1 MIETAN
7 LLNAIKNLCLGQTLK
22 LNILIYKNELMN
34 SFIVLE
40 LRYWIIS
47 WTRENNYTIK
57 SQKTEK
63 MSHMDFK
70 DLNKTNQT

>member
-1 MIETAN
+1 MIEMAN

-40 LRYWIIS
+40 LQSELCIELSHGLIR
-47 WTRENNYTIK
+47 TITPSNVRK
-57 SQKTEK
+57 QRK
-63 MSHMDFK
+63 
-70 DLNKTNQT
+70 